1 MMSSKYTSNS
11 VTSSSS
17 SSSLSSLDSSSSI
30 HTSIKNSSII
40 SGSDLAPF
48 VAVIPIDR
56 TLDDIQNDI
65 DLLNEPLD
73 ERLLVQI
80 TGRDGTPVHYEGS
93 MKNGSPVELDENGDG
108 WFVQVDDND
117 IVLPLNSISGLEIW
131 MDDIQNDIDLLNEL
145 LDERLLVQITGRDG
159 TPVHYE
165 GSMKN
170 GSPVELDE
178 DGDGWFVQ
186 VDDNDVVLPL
196 NSISGLEIWMG
207 GIFLHRF
214 VSNRVGLT
222 HNGGFDQAATIKLP
236 QMAQIGVMPTSEIGA
251 NDPLLGV
258 MATFGPILYA
268 DYQRLP
274 REMAM
279 SELMLLS
286 RNGTARDLMI
296 QGFGFRK
303 SKIRGIISILEKL
316 GISTT
321 KSDTTR
327 EIATGIHNEDDNG
340 DGRHEQ
346 QRLR

>member
-1 MMSSKYTSNS
+1 M
-11 VTSSSS
+11 
-17 SSSLSSLDSSSSI
+17 
-30 HTSIKNSSII
+30 

-48 VAVIPIDR
+48 IAVVLRDR
-56 TLDDIQNDI
+56 TLYDIQNGI
-65 DLLNEPLD
+65 D
-73 ERLLVQI
+73 R
-80 TGRDGTPVHYEGS
+80 
-93 MKNGSPVELDENGDG
+93 
-108 WFVQVDDND
+108 
-117 IVLPLNSISGLEIW
+117 
-131 MDDIQNDIDLLNEL
+131 LNEL
-145 LDERLLVQITGRDG
+145 LDERLLVQITGQYG

-165 GSMKN
+165 GSMKD
-170 GSPVELDE
+170 GSPVEFE
-178 DGDGWFVQ
+178 NGDGWFVQ

-222 HNGGFDQAATIKLP
+222 HDGGFDQATIKLP
-236 QMAQIGVMPTSEIGA
+236 QMGQIGLILKSEILVGTS
-251 NDPLLGV
+251 DPLLGI

-279 SELMLLS
+279 GELMLLS

-296 QGFGFRK
+296 QGFAFRK

-321 KSDTTR
+321 KSATTR
-327 EIATGIHNEDDNG
+327 EIATGIDNEDDNG
-340 DGRHEQ
+340 GRHEQ
-346 QRLR
+346 HRLR

>member
-1 MMSSKYTSNS
+1 MHAMMSSKYTSNS
-11 VTSSSS
+11 VTSSS

-56 TLDDIQNDI
+56 TLEDIQNDI
-65 DLLNEPLD
+65 ELLNEP
-73 ERLLVQI
+73 
-80 TGRDGTPVHYEGS
+80 
-93 MKNGSPVELDENGDG
+93 
-108 WFVQVDDND
+108 
-117 IVLPLNSISGLEIW
+117 
-131 MDDIQNDIDLLNEL
+131 

-327 EIATGIHNEDDNG
+327 EIAIGIHNEDDNG
-340 DGRHEQ
+340 DSRHEQ